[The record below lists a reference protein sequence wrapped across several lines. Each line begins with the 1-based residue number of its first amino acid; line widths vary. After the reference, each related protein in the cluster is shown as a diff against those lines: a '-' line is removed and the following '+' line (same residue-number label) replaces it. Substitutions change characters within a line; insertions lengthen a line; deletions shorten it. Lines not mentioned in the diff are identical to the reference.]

1 MHDCIGY
8 IHPAKENPAICE
20 AFRLKYMRKRR
31 VNWAITFIVLKKR
44 RSWLG
49 AFSLCLV
56 CSYST
61 YAETQSMV
69 CNIHMQIV
77 PHTTLIRWIHKDVAV
92 YLIVGNNQFP
102 SLPSSNT
109 CWLCRFLVT
118 YNNGNERWCLS
129 QLMLILKAFSQFSQI
144 SPGVGNEYRSRL
156 RKAKISWGGMGGCE
170 SVFQE

>member
-1 MHDCIGY
+1 MGSCVGY

-31 VNWAITFIVLKKR
+31 VNRAITFIVHKKR

-77 PHTTLIRWIHKDVAV
+77 PHTTLIR
-92 YLIVGNNQFP
+92 
-102 SLPSSNT
+102 
-109 CWLCRFLVT
+109 
-118 YNNGNERWCLS
+118 
-129 QLMLILKAFSQFSQI
+129 
-144 SPGVGNEYRSRL
+144 
-156 RKAKISWGGMGGCE
+156 
-170 SVFQE
+170 